1 LRLLPPGRRFLEL
14 CLAAPLNDVL
24 YEVGLDLSLPPSAL
38 AARGGEAPQQ
48 LVQAL
53 ASTCGFMLQ
62 ALIRH
67 ADAVPRPIQVLADAV
82 WRAALHQQLPETTA
96 LALVGQLLLGCWL
109 APALAT
115 PQAYGVFPE
124 PSPHDRTCSNLD
136 AISRELARLPAALHA
151 GHPNPNVTNPNVT
164 NPNLA
169 VLVEWLQAVLLLAA
183 VTAAQEEDERGAVA
197 GAATSA
203 VASAATSAVASAP
216 AAAPASVHASPSV
229 GPPRMQ
235 ALTSAPLPSPH
246 ASPSVGPPLGPA
258 PAAALPRR
266 LRSAEMS
273 AEEAAKARRQQLAA
287 EEATFFA
294 RQRQLAKEEACLEDA
309 AVEGSVLSDRYDR
322 YDRYDGL
329 ASSRAEEEEEAEA
342 EAEDEVAAAAKVE
355 EEASPRAP
363 RQSHGGYQRAAAA
376 RRPIL
381 LTRRHSCAP
390 SCGWRVSAG

>member
-1 LRLLPPGRRFLEL
+1 MASDCLWLPLIALALMCRPRRLWPSGRRFLEL
-14 CLAAPLNDVL
+14 CLAAPLNDIL

-38 AARGGEAPQQ
+38 AAHGDEAPQQ

-53 ASTCGFMLQ
+53 ASTCGFLLQ
-62 ALIRH
+62 ALVRH
-67 ADAVPRPIQVLADAV
+67 ADAVPRPIQMVADAV
-82 WRAALHQQLPETTA
+82 WRAALHRQLPETTA

-183 VTAAQEEDERGAVA
+183 VTAAKEEDERG
-197 GAATSA
+197 A

-235 ALTSAPLPSPH
+235 VLTSAPLPSPH
-246 ASPSVGPPLGPA
+246 RHRPL
-258 PAAALPRR
+258 R
-266 LRSAEMS
+266 
-273 AEEAAKARRQQLAA
+273 
-287 EEATFFA
+287 
-294 RQRQLAKEEACLEDA
+294 
-309 AVEGSVLSDRYDR
+309 
-322 YDRYDGL
+322 
-329 ASSRAEEEEEAEA
+329 
-342 EAEDEVAAAAKVE
+342 
-355 EEASPRAP
+355 
-363 RQSHGGYQRAAAA
+363 
-376 RRPIL
+376 
-381 LTRRHSCAP
+381 
-390 SCGWRVSAG
+390 